1 VRASGGRTL
10 EVSFARSGST
20 QVVSIQPEL
29 QSGEGGL
36 GLEETNYLIGV
47 TPVEAALPLPG
58 RLEEYRERNPIVAL
72 PRAVEM
78 TVAITGTFL
87 RGLGKIVTGEVSRN
101 QVAGPIGIAVIA
113 GKSWELGWETYLQTL
128 VLISINLGI
137 LNLLPIPILDGGQ
150 ALLFL
155 VEGVKRSPL
164 SLRTRL
170 AVQQIGLTVLALLM
184 GMAFWNDISR
194 HWSKV
199 LDWLRT
205 GGL

>member
-1 VRASGGRTL
+1 
-10 EVSFARSGST
+10 
-20 QVVSIQPEL
+20 
-29 QSGEGGL
+29 
-36 GLEETNYLIGV
+36 
-47 TPVEAALPLPG
+47 
-58 RLEEYRERNPIVAL
+58 
-72 PRAVEM
+72 
-78 TVAITGTFL
+78 
-87 RGLGKIVTGEVSRN
+87 
-101 QVAGPIGIAVIA
+101 VAGPIGIATIA
-113 GKSWELGWETYLQTL
+113 GSSWQQGWETYLSTL

-150 ALLFL
+150 AALFL
-155 VEGVKRSPL
+155 VESVKRSPL

-199 LDWLRT
+199 LDWLRA

>member
-1 VRASGGRTL
+1 
-10 EVSFARSGST
+10 
-20 QVVSIQPEL
+20 
-29 QSGEGGL
+29 
-36 GLEETNYLIGV
+36 
-47 TPVEAALPLPG
+47 
-58 RLEEYRERNPIVAL
+58 
-72 PRAVEM
+72 M

-87 RGLGKIVTGEVSRN
+87 RGLVKIVTGEVSRN
-101 QVAGPIGIAVIA
+101 QVAGPIGIATIA
-113 GKSWELGWETYLQTL
+113 GSSWQQGWETYLSTL

-194 HWSKV
+194 NWSKV
-199 LDWLRT
+199 LDWLRS